1 MLLDL
6 SIYVRL
12 LYPSGLLTVHGS
24 GARAEW
30 PSYTSGLL
38 TVHMPQEP
46 VLQCALRLDDEQI
59 NHTAAIAARRAQLK
73 SRPPELSRG
82 AHEACTLACGVRRYE
97 VGGVA

>member
-1 MLLDL
+1 MCVGLVGAL
-6 SIYVRL
+6 IG
-12 LYPSGLLTVHGS
+12 LYPCLRPPLTVH
-24 GARAEW
+24 
-30 PSYTSGLL
+30 
-38 TVHMPQEP
+38 VPQEL

-73 SRPPELSRG
+73 SRPPEPSRG

>member
-1 MLLDL
+1 MCVGLVGAL
-6 SIYVRL
+6 IG
-12 LYPSGLLTVHGS
+12 LYPCLRPPLTVH
-24 GARAEW
+24 
-30 PSYTSGLL
+30 
-38 TVHMPQEP
+38 VPQEL

-59 NHTAAIAARRAQLK
+59 NHAAAIAARRAQLK

>member
-1 MLLDL
+1 MQCDVCGAGGRPYWLI
-6 SIYVRL
+6 SV
-12 LYPSGLLTVHGS
+12 SGLLTVH
-24 GARAEW
+24 
-30 PSYTSGLL
+30 
-38 TVHMPQEP
+38 VPQEL

-97 VGGVA
+97 EGGVA

>member
-1 MLLDL
+1 M
-6 SIYVRL
+6 SVRPAHRVHGRRESRVAL
-12 LYPSGLLTVHGS
+12 IPSGLLTVH
-24 GARAEW
+24 
-30 PSYTSGLL
+30 
-38 TVHMPQEP
+38 VPQEL